1 VLCGVPGMGGQSE
14 EALKISVIAREETI
28 MKKLVLALLLTLA
41 FVPIASAD
49 TIYLR
54 GGTTLRGTVL
64 GFINGRFAVQL
75 TTSAT
80 LPVSPA
86 NNRNQSTYPSNTT
99 GTTRTVSAGEVI
111 FLRPRDIDRIEIE
124 GRSLDDARYQT
135 RTVEVSLGA
144 NWIDSGVD
152 VKRGERIRVDASGT
166 IYAGRSRITPAGL
179 STTDPNAPLPRAAE
193 GELIGVIGNDYDAP
207 IIEIGSG
214 REFVA
219 DRDGRLYLTI
229 NRGNYTDARGAFN
242 VRIRK
247 EVDLTA
253 MTRVDDNRNQNDN
266 NYDPFGV
273 SGESGTGPAP
283 TRSRQPGDYNPNTNR
298 GTGRTNRTLERIIA
312 VQGNQPRGVD
322 TGIDLRAGDQV
333 TITATGNVTAGR
345 RAGVV
350 SPDGGRQSA
359 GAVFGASAY
368 PVPTAGVG
376 ALIGYILQPNG
387 QNSQPSLIGS
397 QATFTTPVDG
407 RLYLLVNDDNYS
419 DNSGSF
425 SARIVYPDHR

>member
-1 VLCGVPGMGGQSE
+1 LF
-14 EALKISVIAREETI
+14 I
-28 MKKLVLALLLTLA
+28 TLA
-41 FVPIASAD
+41 SVSIVSAD

-75 TTSAT
+75 TSNAT
-80 LPVSPA
+80 LPVNPA

-99 GTTRTVSAGEVI
+99 GTTRTVRAGEVI
-111 FLRPRDIDRIEIE
+111 FLRPRDIERIEID

-135 RTVEVSLGA
+135 RTVDVSLGP
-144 NWIDSGVD
+144 NWIDTGVD
-152 VKRGERIRVDASGT
+152 VRRSQRIRVDASGT
-166 IYAGRSRITPAGL
+166 IYANRTRITPAGL

-193 GELIGVIGNDYDAP
+193 GELIGVIGNDYEAP
-207 IIEIGSG
+207 IMEIGAG

-219 DRDGRLYLTI
+219 DRDGRLYLTV

-253 MTRVDDNRNQNDN
+253 MTRADENRNQNDN
-266 NYDPFGV
+266 YDPFQLPD
-273 SGESGTGPAP
+273 ESGTGPAP
-283 TRSRQPGDYNPNTNR
+283 TRSRQPGDYNPNRDRRN
-298 GTGRTNRTLERIIA
+298 NRTLERIIA
-312 VQGNQPRGVD
+312 VQGNQQRGAD
-322 TGIDLRAGDQV
+322 TGIDLRTGDQV

-350 SPDGGRQSA
+350 SPEGGRVST

-376 ALIGYILQPNG
+376 ALIGYILQANG
-387 QNSQPSLIGS
+387 QTTQPFYIGS
-397 QATFTTPVDG
+397 QVTFTASVDG

-425 SARIVYPDHR
+425 SARIVYPDYR

>member
-1 VLCGVPGMGGQSE
+1 
-14 EALKISVIAREETI
+14 
-28 MKKLVLALLLTLA
+28 MKKLLFVWLIILASLS
-41 FVPIASAD
+41 IASAD

-54 GGTTLRGTVL
+54 GGTTIRGTVL
-64 GFINGRFAVQL
+64 GYVNGRFAVQL
-75 TTSAT
+75 TTGAT
-80 LPVSPA
+80 LTLRPYD
-86 NNRNQSTYPSNTT
+86 NNRTQSTYPST
-99 GTTRTVSAGEVI
+99 GATTTRTVSAGEVI
-111 FLRPRDIDRIEIE
+111 FLRPRDIERIEIE

-135 RTVEVSLGA
+135 RTIDVSLGS

-152 VKRGERIRVDASGT
+152 VRRGERIRVDASGT
-166 IYAGRSRITPAGL
+166 IYAGRTRITPAGL

-193 GELIGVIGNDYDAP
+193 GELIGVIGSDYDAP
-207 IIEIGSG
+207 IVEIGSG

-229 NRGNYTDARGAFN
+229 NRGAYTDARGSYN

-253 MTRVDDNRNQNDN
+253 MSRVDDNRNPNDDT
-266 NYDPFGV
+266 YDPFGP
-273 SGESGTGPAP
+273 GESATGPAP
-283 TRSRQPGDYNPNTNR
+283 TRSRQPGDYIPNRDTRRN
-298 GTGRTNRTLERIIA
+298 NRTLERIVA

-350 SPDGGRQSA
+350 SPEGGRVGA
-359 GAVFGASAY
+359 GAVFGAGTY

-376 ALIGYILQPNG
+376 ALIGYIVANNG
-387 QNSQPSLIGS
+387 QTSQPFYVGS
-397 QATFTTPVDG
+397 QLTFTAPVDG
-407 RLYLLVNDDNYS
+407 RLFLLVNDDNYT

-425 SARIVYPDHR
+425 SARIVYPDFR

>member
-1 VLCGVPGMGGQSE
+1 
-14 EALKISVIAREETI
+14 
-28 MKKLVLALLLTLA
+28 MKKLVLVLLIALGSVSL
-41 FVPIASAD
+41 ASAD

-54 GGTTLRGTVL
+54 GGPTLRGTVL
-64 GFINGRFAVQL
+64 GFINGRFAIQL
-75 TTSAT
+75 TAGAT
-80 LPVSPA
+80 LPARPATNRSPA
-86 NNRNQSTYPSNTT
+86 T
-99 GTTRTVSAGEVI
+99 GTARTVSAGEVI

-135 RTVEVSLGA
+135 RTVDVSLSA
-144 NWIDSGVD
+144 NWVDTGVD
-152 VKRGERIRVDASGT
+152 VKRGERVRVDASGT

-207 IIEIGSG
+207 IIEIGAS

-253 MTRVDDNRNQNDN
+253 MTRADDSRNQNDS
-266 NYDPFGV
+266 YDPFELPD
-273 SGESGTGPAP
+273 ESGTGPAP
-283 TRSRQPGDYNPNTNR
+283 ARSRQPGSINPNDNR
-298 GTGRTNRTLERIIA
+298 GRGRTTRTLERIIA
-312 VQGNQPRGVD
+312 VQANQQRGAD

-333 TITATGNVTAGR
+333 TITATGNITAGP

-350 SPDGGRQSA
+350 SPDGGRLGAGSIFGTSA
-359 GAVFGASAY
+359 R

-376 ALIGYILQPNG
+376 ALVGYIVQPNG
-387 QNSQPSLIGS
+387 QTSQPFLIGS
-397 QATFTTPVDG
+397 QATITASVDG
-407 RLYLLVNDDNYS
+407 RLYLLVNDDNYG

-425 SARIVYPDHR
+425 SARIVYPDNR

>member
-1 VLCGVPGMGGQSE
+1 
-14 EALKISVIAREETI
+14 
-28 MKKLVLALLLTLA
+28 MKKLVLVLLMILGS
-41 FVPIASAD
+41 VSIAAAD

-64 GFINGRFAVQL
+64 GFINGRFAIQL
-75 TTSAT
+75 TSNAT
-80 LPVSPA
+80 LPVNPV
-86 NNRNQSTYPSNTT
+86 NNRNQSTNPSNTT
-99 GTTRTVSAGEVI
+99 TTTRTVIAGEVI
-111 FLRPRDIDRIEIE
+111 FLRPRDIDRIEID

-135 RTVEVSLGA
+135 RAVDVSLGA
-144 NWIDSGVD
+144 NWIDTGVD

-179 STTDPNAPLPRAAE
+179 STTDPSAPLPRAAE

-247 EVDLTA
+247 ELDLTA
-253 MTRVDDNRNQNDN
+253 LSRVDDNRNQNDN
-266 NYDPFGV
+266 SYDPFGV
-273 SGESGTGPAP
+273 PGESGTGTAP
-283 TRSRQPGDYNPNTNR
+283 IRSRQRGDYNPNNNR

-312 VQGNQPRGVD
+312 VPGNQPRGVD

-333 TITATGNVTAGR
+333 IITATGNITAGP

-350 SPDGGRQSA
+350 SPEGGRLGAGSIFGTSA
-359 GAVFGASAY
+359 RPLPS
-368 PVPTAGVG
+368 AGVG
-376 ALIGYILQPNG
+376 ALIGYIVSSNG
-387 QNSQPSLIGS
+387 QTSQPFYVGS
-397 QATFTTPVDG
+397 QSTFTTPVDG
-407 RLYLLVNDDNYS
+407 RLYLIVNDDNYS

-425 SARIVYPDHR
+425 SARIVYPDYR